1 MGGPNK
7 IGKVDYIIYFKK
19 AEFYI
24 KTKEKLFDR
33 AEIIYENEDG
43 GIVKYN
49 RGEENK

>member
-1 MGGPNK
+1 MESPNK

-19 AEFYI
+19 AGFYR
-24 KTKEKLFDR
+24 KTKEKLFNN

-49 RGEENK
+49 R